1 MWNEMETCIFP
12 IKCYLIISQ
21 TLILSYLNVE
31 SYALRGKHLKFH
43 LKQAWETFI
52 WYFGCLDLEEEDG
65 DEILKDSM
73 DRHEQW

>member
-31 SYALRGKHLKFH
+31 SYALRGKHLKLSLKAGLRNFH
-43 LKQAWETFI
+43 M
-52 WYFGCLDLEEEDG
+52 
-65 DEILKDSM
+65 IL
-73 DRHEQW
+73 WLP